1 MAKAQRLAVT
11 LYDSLARAERPFE
24 PAVGATV
31 RLYTCGPTVYRSQ
44 HIGNYRTFIFEDIL
58 RRTLLASGWRVKHVM
73 NITDVGHLA
82 SDADEGEDKVER
94 EARRT
99 GKTAWDI
106 AKHYEQEFI
115 EDIASLNILPPTK
128 LVRATEHIAEQI
140 ALIKTLEKKSFTY
153 RTTDGVYFDTS
164 RLPNYGELAG
174 RDQQTIQAG
183 SRVAL
188 GEKRNPTDFAL
199 WKFATDGE
207 KRQMEWPS
215 PWGVGFPGWH
225 IECSAMSMKYLGK
238 TLDIHCGGADH
249 REIHHPNEIAQSEA
263 ATGKTFSRFWM
274 HSAFLTVK
282 GEKMAKS
289 SPETNITI
297 ATLRERGFDPLD
309 FRYFVLGTHYRKP
322 LSFSW
327 EALEGA
333 RTARLKLAGSLQ
345 NLPKRKARSD
355 DDMKKD
361 ILAAF
366 ANDLGAP
373 QALARL
379 WQGIRESASRPAV
392 LWADHLF
399 GLNLIHSSVAITIP
413 SHIQTLADE
422 REAFRQSKNWQKSDE
437 LREKLAAEGWRVE
450 DTPRG
455 PVVHKI

>member
-1 MAKAQRLAVT
+1 MAVT
-11 LYDSLARAERPFE
+11 LFDSLTRSERPFE
-24 PAVGATV
+24 PLVGATV

-44 HIGNYRTFIFEDIL
+44 HIGNYRTFIFEDTL
-58 RRTLLASGWRVKHVM
+58 RRMLLASGWRVKHVM
-73 NITDVGHLA
+73 NITDVGHLV
-82 SDADEGEDKVER
+82 SDADDGEDKVER
-94 EARRT
+94 EARLT

-106 AKHYEQEFI
+106 AKYYEKEFI
-115 EDIASLNILPPTK
+115 EDIAALNILPPTK
-128 LVRATEHIAEQI
+128 LVRATEHITEQR
-140 ALIKTLEKKSFTY
+140 ALIKILEKKGFTY
-153 RTTDGVYFDTS
+153 RTADGIYFDTS
-164 RLPNYGELAG
+164 KLANYGELAG
-174 RDQQTIQAG
+174 RDQRTIQAG
-183 SRVAL
+183 SRVAI
-188 GEKRNPTDFAL
+188 GEKQNSTDFAL
-199 WKFATDGE
+199 WKFSKTAE
-207 KRQMEWPS
+207 KKRDMEWPS

-297 ATLRERGFDPLD
+297 AILRERGFDPLD

-333 RTARLKLAGSLQ
+333 RTARLKLVGSLA
-345 NLPKRKARSD
+345 NLPKRKARAD

-366 ANDLGAP
+366 ADNLAAP

-399 GLNLIHSSVAITIP
+399 GLNLAHVPVTSPIP
-413 SHIQTLADE
+413 LDIQALADA
-422 REAFRQSKNWQKSDE
+422 REAYRQSKDWQKSDE
-437 LREKLAAEGWRVE
+437 MREKLTALGWRVE
-450 DTPRG
+450 DTPHG

>member
-1 MAKAQRLAVT
+1 MAPTQKVAVT
-11 LYDSLARAERPFE
+11 LYDSLARTKRPFR
-24 PAVGATV
+24 PSIGNTV

-58 RRTLLASGWRVKHVM
+58 RRTLMTSGMRVKHVM
-73 NITDVGHLA
+73 NITDVGHLT
-82 SDADEGEDKVER
+82 SDADDGEDKVAR

-106 AKHYEQEFI
+106 AKHFEAEFLT
-115 EDIASLNILPPTK
+115 DIAALNILPPTK
-128 LVRATEHIAEQI
+128 LVRATEHIPEQI
-140 ALIKTLEKKSFTY
+140 ALIKTLEKKGFTY
-153 RTTDGVYFDTS
+153 RTTDGLYFDTS

-174 RDQQTIQAG
+174 RDAGTIQAG
-183 SRVAL
+183 SRVAI
-188 GEKRNPTDFAL
+188 GQKHNATDFAL
-199 WKFATDGE
+199 WKFASEGE
-207 KRQMEWPS
+207 KRDMEWSS

-238 TLDIHCGGADH
+238 TLDIHSGGADH

-263 ATGKTFSRFWM
+263 ATGKIFSHFWM

-297 ATLRERGFDPLD
+297 ATLRERGFDALD

-333 RTARLKLAGSLQ
+333 RTARLKLAGSLK
-345 NLPKRKARSD
+345 NLPKRKARPD
-355 DDMKKD
+355 DDMKKE

-366 ANDLGAP
+366 ADDLGAP

-379 WQGIRESASRPAV
+379 WQGVRESVSRPAV
-392 LWADHLF
+392 LWTDHFF
-399 GLNLIHSSVAITIP
+399 GLNLAHIP
-413 SHIQTLADE
+413 TSLPVPPHVQALADA
-422 REAFRQSKNWQKSDE
+422 RETYRQSKDWQKSDE
-437 LREKLAAEGWRVE
+437 LRKKLADEGWRVE

>member
-1 MAKAQRLAVT
+1 MVKTERLAVT
-11 LYDSLARAERPFE
+11 LYDSLARAERPFA

-44 HIGNYRTFIFEDIL
+44 HIGNYRTFLFEDML
-58 RRTLLASGWRVKHVM
+58 RRTLVASGWRVKHVM

-106 AKHYEQEFI
+106 AKYFEKEFL
-115 EDIASLNILPPTK
+115 EDIASLNILHPVK
-128 LVRATEHIAEQI
+128 LVRATEHIVEQI
-140 ALIKTLEKKSFTY
+140 ALIKTLEKKGFTY
-153 RTTDGVYFDTS
+153 RTTDGLYFDTS
-164 RLPNYGELAG
+164 KLPNYGELAG
-174 RDQQTIQAG
+174 RDQNTIQAG
-183 SRVAL
+183 SRVAI
-188 GEKRNPTDFAL
+188 GEKQNATDFAL
-199 WKFATDGE
+199 WKFAESGE

-238 TLDIHCGGADH
+238 TIDIHCGGADH

-263 ATGKTFSRFWM
+263 ATGKLFSRFWM

-282 GEKMAKS
+282 GQKMAKS
-289 SPETNITI
+289 SPESNITI
-297 ATLRERGFDPLD
+297 ATLREHGFDPLD
-309 FRYFVLGTHYRKP
+309 FRYFTLGTHYRKP
-322 LSFSW
+322 VSFSW
-327 EALEGA
+327 EALGGA
-333 RTARLKLAGSLQ
+333 RAARLKLVASLG

-355 DDMKKD
+355 DAMKKD

-366 ANDLGAP
+366 ADDLASP
-373 QALARL
+373 RALARL
-379 WQGIRESASRPAV
+379 WQGIHESASRPAV
-392 LWADHLF
+392 LWADKLF
-399 GLNLIHSSVAITIP
+399 GLNLAYDAIASPVPT
-413 SHIQTLADE
+413 HIRALADQ
-422 REAFRQSKNWQKSDE
+422 REIYRQTKDWQKSDE
-437 LREKLAAEGWRVE
+437 LREKLAAQGWRVE